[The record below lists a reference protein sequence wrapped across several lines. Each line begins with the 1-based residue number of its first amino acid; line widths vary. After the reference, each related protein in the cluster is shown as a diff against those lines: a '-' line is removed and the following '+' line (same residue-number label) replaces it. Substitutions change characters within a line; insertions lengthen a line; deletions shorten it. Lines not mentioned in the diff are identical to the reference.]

1 MIRRGTTPG
10 AILVLA
16 LAVPVWA
23 QRVEA
28 GERAPAFEAAGLDG
42 VKIAYERPGANAAE
56 NGDVTIVVF
65 VGPTQKASLLTLADL
80 RTYLRLNTEHV
91 ARIRCVALASGAL
104 DEKAMESLRDR
115 LPVGGKITAGLDPEK
130 KARLAYGVIALPTTF
145 VIAPDGVV
153 VEVIPG
159 RSASFRKRI
168 DAAVRKSL
176 GLAEVKEEAPLDP
189 AARKALRLRNL
200 ARELIRKRRLEDALA
215 PLAKARELQPKDVD
229 LVLMQGDLL
238 LRLERGAEATQAYR
252 DALALDAENR
262 AAQRGL
268 AKALALGDD
277 LAEAEKAL
285 REALTKPPRDSSLYY
300 WLGRVLERKG
310 DWEGAANAYR
320 RAYEQLVRGR

>member
-10 AILVLA
+10 AVLVLA

-42 VKIAYERPGANAAE
+42 AKVAYERPSEGAAKD
-56 NGDVTIVVF
+56 GDVTILVF

-91 ARIRCVALASGAL
+91 ARIRCIALASGPL
-104 DEKAMESLRDR
+104 DEQELTSLRDR
-115 LPVGGKITAGLDPEK
+115 LPPGGKITAALDPEK
-130 KARLAYGVIALPTTF
+130 KARRAYGVIALPTTF
-145 VIAPDGVV
+145 VIGPDGVV
-153 VEVIPG
+153 VDVVPG
-159 RSASFRKRI
+159 RSASLRKRV
-168 DAAVRKSL
+168 DTAVRNAL
-176 GLAEVKEEAPLDP
+176 GLPPRKEEGPLDP

-215 PLAKARELQPKDVD
+215 PLAKAHELQPKDVG
-229 LVLMQGDLL
+229 LILMQGDLL
-238 LRLERGAEATQAYR
+238 LRLERGEEATAAHR
-252 DALALDAENR
+252 AALALDPESR

-277 LAEAEKAL
+277 LDAAEKAL

-310 DWEGAANAYR
+310 DHAAAASAYR
-320 RAYEQLVRGR
+320 NAYEQLLRGR